1 MLTMTKIDDIRKA
14 FFEEGRSISEISRE
28 ESLDRK
34 TVRKYVVREDFN
46 QPQARG
52 VIKIDQPKLTPYKEI
67 IDGWLEDDRQAK
79 RKQRHTAQRVYDR
92 LKEEITGF
100 DCSYRTTAKYVK
112 SKKESMYRS
121 GKSALP
127 LEHKAG
133 EAQVDFGSAD
143 FYENGRLCSGKYLN
157 ISFPFSNAG
166 YIQLFKGE
174 NMECLL
180 EGLVAIFEHM
190 GGVPHR
196 LWFDNTSTVVRK
208 VLKEG
213 RRDLTDKFVRFKEHY
228 GFIAAFCNPNAG
240 NEKGNV
246 ENKVGYHRRN
256 MLVPVPEVR
265 DLERYNSYLL
275 TKSEEDHNRV
285 HYRYDQSIAERHIE
299 DLRELLPLPTT
310 EFDCARYEIYAVN
323 LWGKFN
329 IGATHTY
336 STSPKHA
343 GGKITVMMTSSKVIP
358 MDENQRAITEH
369 QRLYGNS
376 KQEAMDWLPYLKLL
390 SRCPG
395 ALKYTG
401 IYAMLPDPL
410 QEYLAKQPKSEC
422 SHVLKVLSWITEH
435 DGFKKAVE
443 SVTEAV
449 VRNISGIDSLI
460 TLHDYLNQIDI
471 QERMDIED
479 RDLPELPPAMFYGEL
494 YDSFMQNNGVK

>member
-14 FFEEGRSISEISRE
+14 FFEEGISISEISRKQ
-28 ESLDRK
+28 SIDRK
-34 TVRKYVVREDFN
+34 TIRKYITKDDFN
-46 QPQARG
+46 QPQLKP
-52 VIKIDQPKLTPYKEI
+52 VIKTEQPKLDPYKGI
-67 IDGWLEDDRQAK
+67 IDGWLEDDRKAK
-79 RKQRHTAQRVYDR
+79 KKQRHTAQRVFDR
-92 LKEEITGF
+92 LKQEVTGF

-112 SKKESMYRS
+112 AKKETMYRT

-143 FYENGRLCSGKYLN
+143 FYENGRLYSGKYLN
-157 ISFPFSNAG
+157 LSFPSSNAG

-180 EGLVAIFEHM
+180 EGLAAIFKRM

-196 LWFDNTSTVVRK
+196 LWFDNTSTIVTK

-213 RRDLTDKFVRFKEHY
+213 HRDLTDKFLRFKGHY
-228 GFIAAFCNPNAG
+228 GFTAVFCNPDAG

-256 MLVPVPEVR
+256 MLVPIPEVKY
-265 DLERYNSYLL
+265 LETYNRYLL
-275 TKSEEDHNRV
+275 KKSEEDHDRE
-285 HYRYDQSIAERHIE
+285 HYRYDRSIAELHKE
-299 DLRELLPLPTT
+299 DLKELLPLPTA
-310 EFDCARYEIYAVN
+310 EFDCARYEVYSVN

-329 IGATHTY
+329 IGPVHTY
-336 STSPKHA
+336 STSPKQA
-343 GGKITVMMTSSKVIP
+343 GGKVTVKITSSKVIP
-358 MDENQRAITEH
+358 MDENQRVITEH
-369 QRLYGNS
+369 PRLYGNS

-390 SRCPG
+390 SRCPA

-401 IYAMLPDPL
+401 IYEMLPDPL

-422 SHVLKVLSWITEH
+422 GHVLRVLSWITEH

-443 SVTEAV
+443 SVNEAV
-449 VRNISGIDSLI
+449 VRNISGIDSLV
-460 TLHDYLNQIDI
+460 TLHDYLNQNHV
-471 QERMDIED
+471 QERMDIEG
-479 RDLPELPPAMFYGEL
+479 RNLPELPPVMFHGEL
-494 YDSFMQNNGVK
+494 YDNIMQSNGVK